1 MINLDQT
8 LVGPGFETSEAD
20 QRRAL
25 TAWLHPT
32 GFSRLDTISTSEEA
46 LSDMAAMFETMEDR
60 GIDLLEKP
68 ALPEF
73 ALSVHEPAPL
83 MNPHSTLVRFK
94 RSAMKEETTTEI
106 GEDSTQTTK
115 PVIDAYISFDKTDA
129 IDAVMTIYAT
139 RIRIGEKVMTATG
152 QVVHW
157 TNSDTE
163 IGEIIH
169 ENRLDQEFLEIFRD
183 IKLSYL
189 AIQRA
194 LKHRPTMFYT
204 PTGRKQTGP
213 DSGEY
218 IPQKHTQHPVR
229 MIRVDEEEL
238 RKYAEPLRHMK
249 CPCWG
254 VIGHMRHYKSGRE
267 VWIKPYR
274 KGRQRNNPEAYQA
287 KEYLMED

>member
-152 QVVHW
+152 QR
-157 TNSDTE
+157 S
-163 IGEIIH
+163 GCS
-169 ENRLDQEFLEIFRD
+169 LDESGYRD
-183 IKLSYL
+183 
-189 AIQRA
+189 R
-194 LKHRPTMFYT
+194 
-204 PTGRKQTGP
+204 
-213 DSGEY
+213 
-218 IPQKHTQHPVR
+218 
-229 MIRVDEEEL
+229 
-238 RKYAEPLRHMK
+238 
-249 CPCWG
+249 
-254 VIGHMRHYKSGRE
+254 
-267 VWIKPYR
+267 
-274 KGRQRNNPEAYQA
+274 RNHS
-287 KEYLMED
+287 